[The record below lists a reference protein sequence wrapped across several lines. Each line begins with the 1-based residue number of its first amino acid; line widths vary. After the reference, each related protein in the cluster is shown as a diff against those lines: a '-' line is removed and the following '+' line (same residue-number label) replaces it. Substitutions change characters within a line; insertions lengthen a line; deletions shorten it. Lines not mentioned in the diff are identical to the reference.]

1 MQTLLKKEPTS
12 SLAETDDRHTKK
24 VKIRGNQG
32 GGGDGD
38 DAIMDQEGEDM
49 DVQMENI
56 EVLEANPGWKN
67 GMSFK
72 EKLMG
77 KDEKDLKQRKSIV
90 DTELEEQ
97 CAIWL

>member
-24 VKIRGNQG
+24 VKIWGNQG
-32 GGGDGD
+32 GGGYE
-38 DAIMDQEGEDM
+38 AIMDQEGEDM
-49 DVQMENI
+49 DVQMENM

-77 KDEKDLKQRKSIV
+77 KDEKDLK
-90 DTELEEQ
+90 
-97 CAIWL
+97 